1 MSLVIQNW
9 NKAMGIPQ
17 GCYICRKWDHE
28 NPTLKLWTN
37 FFFCM
42 LCPFGMFPLCLSHF
56 SCHSSV
62 GGIGRRFMSQGEHLS
77 VTDQPVLLWWQVSPS
92 PLWCLSS
99 PTLIKSQCLAK
110 CGVGTH
116 LLPERPSNNWGLIG
130 DPYSKLRGGFG
141 SQLEIECRFFIS
153 SICSKRL
160 HIQKKKC
167 ETFMCWAQKF
177 ICNLPSLS
185 AECWV
190 SLHNPLLS
198 QIIWTCPI
206 FSNKIMST
214 PAHTNTVRRRLNSL
228 PYSPEWD
235 QETRW

>member
-141 SQLEIECRFFIS
+141 SLYPAS
-153 SICSKRL
+153 
-160 HIQKKKC
+160 
-167 ETFMCWAQKF
+167 AQKGCTF
-177 ICNLPSLS
+177 KKRNVRPLCIGHRNSYATFLPCLLS
-185 AECWV
+185 AGCHCTILFCLRSYGLVQYSATKSCQPRHTLTQSDGDSIV
-190 SLHNPLLS
+190 S
-198 QIIWTCPI
+198 PI
-206 FSNKIMST
+206 PQS
-214 PAHTNTVRRRLNSL
+214 
-228 PYSPEWD
+228 
-235 QETRW
+235 ETRKQGVAW

>member
-1 MSLVIQNW
+1 
-9 NKAMGIPQ
+9 
-17 GCYICRKWDHE
+17 
-28 NPTLKLWTN
+28 
-37 FFFCM
+37 
-42 LCPFGMFPLCLSHF
+42 
-56 SCHSSV
+56 
-62 GGIGRRFMSQGEHLS
+62 MSQGEHLS

-92 PLWCLSS
+92 PRWCLSS

-185 AECWV
+185 AGCHCTILFCLRSYGLVQYSATESCQPRHTLTQSDGDSIV
-190 SLHNPLLS
+190 S
-198 QIIWTCPI
+198 PI
-206 FSNKIMST
+206 PQS
-214 PAHTNTVRRRLNSL
+214 
-228 PYSPEWD
+228 
-235 QETRW
+235 ETRKQGVA